1 MLLKIRS
8 LEVRNHRVNHARNNT
23 YFAKSKRRYF
33 VICPSPLPPGQDHF
47 KHFPTP
53 GPEGQDLSRGLP
65 GVGGEQVKLNHPLY
79 TAPLGDILRKHEV
92 NFIGLQTTLNWIYH
106 WIISLEFT
114 NLSSVQIIQSW
125 WKTAYAPKI
134 RNRSAIKKIILRW
147 KGLVTCN
154 AVIVI
159 NFNTL
164 SL

>member
-33 VICPSPLPPGQDHF
+33 FICPAPYPRVRTTSNIFPLPGPKGKTCPGGC
-47 KHFPTP
+47 P
-53 GPEGQDLSRGLP
+53 G
-65 GVGGEQVKLNHPLY
+65 GGEQVKLNHPLY

-92 NFIGLQTTLNWIYH
+92 NFIGLQTTLNWVYH

-134 RNRSAIKKIILRW
+134 RNRSPIKKIILRW
-147 KGLVTCN
+147 KRLVTCN